1 MARRRLNKKV
11 ALMGTTVLLLLVM
24 AAVFVILRL
33 NRDPAPLIADGDA
46 AWAAKDYPVARDN
59 YGRAYA
65 LVDAPE
71 MKVDLLFKLS
81 EVYREMGQWDKV
93 LACWETVVTTDPQ
106 NVKAHL
112 GRLKYAYILA
122 DSLGNAGRIVSGY
135 WEDVLAQARKTLDA
149 VENAGL
155 LNAGRAQW
163 EPSFGTGKDRGWSR
177 GAAILGPHLHFVKG
191 RAALELAGMGAGTA
205 PDELLQEAQTDLE
218 EARKLDSNNA
228 QVYHYLAQV
237 FVERGKRA
245 ASAGN
250 RNEQTAAEKQA
261 DEILAEGVRA
271 AGETAEAHVNL
282 LARKLAMMQRG
293 TIAAA
298 REQMKDLES
307 QYEDLTRRFAS
318 SPQAHAA
325 QAQFY
330 SFFAAHLDAA
340 SARDKLDRAIAA
352 AGRASALD
360 ADNAEYAIFAVVYQ
374 YRKASTY
381 NDASA
386 LEATIDLAEKS
397 LELPEAQDTPGP
409 TQTARRS
416 NRISLCSLLAR
427 GCVERILSLPAS
439 DPAKEALLA
448 RAEKAV
454 HQIEQIQGSGENPE
468 VLTWQGMLDLARGQT
483 GRAVQSLYTAYEQI
497 KAARPPEQRDPFLSE
512 MLARIFKETSETG
525 AVIDFLGTALSSGII
540 HTKPDV
546 LLDYGDAL
554 MLAGSYDAAINAVSS
569 FEERFGGSDRS
580 RVLRVRALIAK
591 GHISEAE
598 EAVARLAPDDPGA
611 LSLNLDLIRAKTTQ
625 LLSALQQEQAAAG
638 PAGRDTSDAAR
649 AMTAELRNHH
659 RREADLTQR
668 LLLAHPEEV
677 EERYVVRLC
686 ESLIEQGD
694 TVTTKAVVEAYL
706 KQSPDSPGALFYS
719 GLLLEPDP
727 QNCPDAR
734 RVEIQEQTLGSI
746 RDPARRALE
755 LGIFYRQTERLEQA
769 AAQWRSVLDATA
781 PQNAPDA
788 PAYLKIRNISPRH
801 LAAGYLFDLARHR
814 EDWKLAEEIAEL
826 AKRENLDD
834 CGGYLYSARLAF
846 SRQQY
851 ATALAHLDECLKQRP
866 IFSHG
871 YMLRG
876 NVKAALG
883 REQESVEDVRQASR
897 LNPMDPVVAKALANA
912 LYVRNSKL
920 GANASSEQQLEV
932 KQALER
938 AIYLNPR
945 DATVLSVYA
954 DLIGEGD
961 PMKAMAIRQTI
972 QNNAPSLENAVMLG
986 RLATR
991 AAERETDESRK
1002 KAFFAVAQT
1011 AFEQAKQMEPG
1022 NQFMLDSYAA
1032 YFRAL
1037 GQNEKAGQLLLESND
1052 NRLLWRHY
1060 FRIRNFAEAR
1070 RLLTQMYADSGSRV
1084 DALKGLLLVAEETAD
1099 RPGVQKYSEELIA
1112 LEDNA
1117 VNRLAQLRAYLNAGL
1132 VTEAERKLQSF
1143 KEKYPNEANIVVLEA
1158 QVAKRQGQL
1167 QRAMDLINRG
1177 LESNQQNAAAWR
1189 LRGEISLL
1197 MGDEDRA
1204 ILDFQKSRTMEDD
1217 PATTIAL
1224 AKAYLWAGR
1233 DDEAITELQRA
1244 AGQPQAPLEATTL
1257 LEATYRKLGRA
1268 DALKQLYAG
1277 ALAESPDSVFWLNR
1291 AGSFALDQGRYD
1303 QAEELFVKA
1312 AQLRQQVSAG
1322 QDAALDGEYS
1332 AALDGYFRAMI
1343 LSAGDPG
1350 AAGGWRPERLDR
1362 VFLEGNKYTE
1372 TPYAPVAFFRM
1383 AEARKKLGDVNA
1395 ARDYSRKAADKAWF
1409 NERLAVE
1416 VLLRVYMLLGE
1427 QEVSAYCRER
1437 LAAEPDSL
1445 AANFVLFSLAQI
1457 QDKFDESI
1465 GYIDRCIQLSGPDTN
1480 AGVEYTIRKADLLTT
1495 AHKKTSDKAYLEKA
1509 VAVYESLRAKMPKNS
1524 SVLNNLAYMLAQN
1537 DQRLEEALGYART
1550 AVEQSPEVA
1559 SHRDTYAYVL
1569 YKNGRHAEAAEALA
1583 AAIQQYEAEGA
1594 APAEVYEHLGMVNEA
1609 LGQKSKARAA
1619 YRRAMEAAGAAAP
1632 EVVKQRINSAIQ
1644 RLEQQG

>member
-46 AWAAKDYPVARDN
+46 AWAAKDYPTAREN

-81 EVYREMGQWDKV
+81 EVYRELGQWDKV
-93 LACWETVVTTDPQ
+93 LACWETIVTTDPQ

-112 GRLKYAYILA
+112 GRLKYVYILA
-122 DSLGNAGRIVSGY
+122 DSLGNAGRSVSGY
-135 WEDVLAQARKTLDA
+135 WEDVLTQARKTLDA

-155 LNAGRAQW
+155 LNAERSQW
-163 EPSFGTGKDRGWSR
+163 EPSFGAVKDRGWSR
-177 GAAILGPHLHFVKG
+177 GAAVLSPHLHFVKG
-191 RAALELAGMGAGTA
+191 RAALELAGMGAGTS

-250 RNEQTAAEKQA
+250 RNEQTAAEEQA
-261 DEILAEGVRA
+261 DEILAEGVRV
-271 AGETAEAHVNL
+271 AGETPEAHVHL
-282 LARKLAMMQRG
+282 LARKLARMQRG

-325 QAQFY
+325 KAQFY

-340 SARDKLDRAIAA
+340 SAKDKLDRALAA
-352 AGRASALD
+352 AERASSLD
-360 ADNAEYAIFAVVYQ
+360 GDSAEYAILAVVYQ
-374 YRKASTY
+374 YRKFSTY

-397 LELPEAQDTPGP
+397 LELRETQDTPGP
-409 TQTARRS
+409 TQTARRA

-427 GCVERILSLPAS
+427 GCVERILSLPVS
-439 DPAKEALLA
+439 DPARETLLA

-468 VLTWQGMLDLARGQT
+468 VLTWQGMLDLAKGRT

-497 KAARPPEQRDPFLSE
+497 KAARPPDQRDPFLSE
-512 MLARIFKETSETG
+512 TLARIFKETSETG

-554 MLAGSYDAAINAVSS
+554 ISAGSYDAAINAVSS
-569 FEERFGGSDRS
+569 FEERFGENDRS

-598 EAVARLAPDDPGA
+598 EAVSRLAPDDPEG

-625 LLSALQQEQAAAG
+625 LLSALQQEQVAAG
-638 PAGRDTSDAAR
+638 QDTSDAAR

-668 LLLAHPEEV
+668 LLGAHPEEV

-694 TVTTKAVVEAYL
+694 TATTKAVVDAYL
-706 KQSPDSPGALFYS
+706 QQSPDSPGALFYRA
-719 GLLLEPDP
+719 LLLEPDP

-734 RVEIQEQTLGSI
+734 RVEIQEQTLRSI
-746 RDPARRALE
+746 GDPIRRALE
-755 LGIFYRQTERLEQA
+755 LGVFYRQTEQLDQA

-781 PQNAPDA
+781 SQGARET
-788 PAYLKIRNISPRH
+788 PAYLQIRNISPRH
-801 LAAGYLFDLARHR
+801 LATGYLFDLARHR
-814 EDWKLAEEIAEL
+814 EDWKLAEEVVEL
-826 AKRENLDD
+826 AKRDNLDD
-834 CGGYLYSARLAF
+834 CGGHLYSARLAF
-846 SRQQY
+846 SRQRY

-883 REQESVEDVRQASR
+883 REQESVEDIRQASR
-897 LNPMDPVVAKALANA
+897 LSPVDPVVAKALANA
-912 LYVRNSKL
+912 LYVRNGKL

-945 DATVLSVYA
+945 DPVLLSVYA
-954 DLIGEGD
+954 DLIGESD

-991 AAERETDESRK
+991 AAQRETDESRK
-1002 KAFFAVAQT
+1002 KAFFAVAET
-1011 AFEQAKQMEPG
+1011 AFEQARQMDPG
-1022 NQFMLDSYAA
+1022 NQFMLDGYAA

-1037 GQNEKAGQLLLESND
+1037 GRNDKAQELLLESND

-1060 FRIRNFAEAR
+1060 FRVRNFAEAR
-1070 RLLTQMYADSGSRV
+1070 RLLAKMYADGGSKV

-1099 RPGVQKYSEELIA
+1099 RAGVQKYSEELIA

-1143 KEKYPNEANIVVLEA
+1143 KEKHPNEANIVLLEA

-1177 LESNQQNAAAWR
+1177 LESNQQNAGAWR

-1204 ILDFQKSRTMEDD
+1204 ILDFQKSRTLEDD

-1233 DDEAITELQRA
+1233 DDEAIAELRRA
-1244 AGQPQAPLEATTL
+1244 AGQPQSPLEATTL
-1257 LEATYRKLGRA
+1257 LEATYRKLGRH
-1268 DALKQLYAG
+1268 DALKQLYAD
-1277 ALAESPDSVFWLNR
+1277 AMARTPDSVFWLNR

-1312 AQLRQQVSAG
+1312 VQLRQQASAG

-1362 VFLEGNKYTE
+1362 VFLEGSKYAE

-1383 AEARKKLGDVNA
+1383 AEAKKKLGDMNA
-1395 ARDYSRKAADKAWF
+1395 ARDYSRKAVDQAWS

-1427 QEVSAYCRER
+1427 QDVSTYCRER

-1445 AANFVLFSLAQI
+1445 AANFVMFSLAQI
-1457 QDKFDESI
+1457 QGKFDESI
-1465 GYIDRCIQLSGPDTN
+1465 GYIDRCIRLSGPDTD

-1537 DQRLEEALGYART
+1537 DQRLDEALGYART

-1583 AAIQQYEAEGA
+1583 AAIQQYQADGA

-1619 YRRAMEAAGAAAP
+1619 YRRAMEAAGEAVP
-1632 EVVKQRINSAIQ
+1632 DVVRQRINSAIQ